1 MGRQRR
7 YLAGGDR
14 YESER
19 LTERDRY
26 NETVMTA
33 LRTAEGLDTKAI
45 GRRFG
50 PARLEA
56 LLDAARPWLDAGDAT
71 LRDGR
76 LAIPAERFLLSDAVI
91 AALFWEC

>member
-1 MGRQRR
+1 
-7 YLAGGDR
+7 
-14 YESER
+14 
-19 LTERDRY
+19 
-26 NETVMTA
+26 MTA

-50 PARLEA
+50 PARLET

-91 AALFWEC
+91 ELCSGNVKVKLLLNIFMNLQI